1 MKSRILVVGFA
12 LISAFVVAQSGNTKT
27 EPAASN
33 DSKQG
38 QVKLKVTPEKVE
50 AGSENVRRVKAEM
63 YCEQITFKEGSG
75 AVFA

>member
-1 MKSRILVVGFA
+1 MLFT
-12 LISAFVVAQSGNTKT
+12 LTFSGL
-27 EPAASN
+27 
-33 DSKQG
+33 G
-38 QVKLKVTPEKVE
+38 MFKLTPEKVE